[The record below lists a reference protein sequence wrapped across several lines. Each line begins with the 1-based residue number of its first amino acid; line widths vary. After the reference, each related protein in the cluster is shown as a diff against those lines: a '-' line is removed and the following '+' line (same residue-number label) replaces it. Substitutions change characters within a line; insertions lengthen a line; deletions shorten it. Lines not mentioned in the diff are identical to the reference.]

1 MIAAISIKDAARFS
15 TMLGKV
21 MTKPVESATGA
32 AAMVEAA
39 TGAAASTAAG
49 AAVPCRILPQIS
61 EEPNMTTRKRDPGS
75 WRAGERIN
83 GASMTSSADAPL
95 QARQKVEDL
104 IMQTQVAHRDL
115 ANSEDNQVQAHPN
128 INMAEL
134 RNKVTI
140 LEAAL
145 DTALNALEDQARSAS
160 DAATSAACDRE
171 PLLSPCSLPFRI
183 AQQPGKGSCLY
194 ESLADQLVVT
204 HGGPR
209 PSASDVRGELALFLE
224 TNPGLLVAGVPLSQ
238 WVCESEGLSVPAYA
252 AQARRHATW
261 GGALELAAAA
271 CCYRSIVDIYERAGT
286 NGLMR
291 ISCFKPPGAPPKTR
305 LALLYVSRCH
315 YDSIRFDSAPCGAV
329 GAGRTSAATSATSAV
344 ERAVSAAAMAGSSTG
359 ATAAVGTLAGFRL
372 SSSLPQHAPRY
383 ACGHCHAD
391 LRPLSADERR
401 RHERDCL
408 LGCPPCQTPSS
419 ATVAAGGRSRSL
431 SPSQLPPLPAYAPPG
446 SVGLSFE
453 SSPSNYGSALLNASS
468 PLESESVEAAAA
480 HAASLGTGYPESH
493 SSSIIDMDDIYDEV
507 EVSLDLYPEGGEDVA
522 DYSANG
528 EAPAQMASQ
537 QAVVSLQ
544 DLGGF
549 SQPSD
554 LLSASQAELPS
565 SGSSDGSSLLDRW
578 GLGAVYETSTS
589 LDHQEAAE
597 NHDSV
602 AAFDNVCI
610 GEGAGGADVGNC
622 DGSDGGVSSQ
632 SVSRNF
638 SLRLHDITNQ
648 RSALVT
654 VDKEPFTIT
663 IRAAI
668 QAAHFGAHTF
678 HTTHYGRICCL
689 DTHISMDQHGEAWGL
704 PSVQITL
711 DDISDRIIDL
721 DLFESTIVHLHRLPE
736 AATNIPATAPR
747 EDCWKASEDP
757 AEIPIP
763 ELTGAQLQLVAD
775 ALSTEGG
782 VVINEIRNIP
792 ITVHDLKCLQP
803 QQWLN
808 DEVVNAIIELINSAK
823 INYSSECYHVMN
835 SNFFAKLVEGG
846 SPNHLKVARW
856 TKGINVFAL
865 DRLCIPIHL
874 NQNHWALAVIN
885 LAEEC
890 FEYFDSLGG
899 DGHQVMECLAVWLC
913 GESIDKRK
921 VSNRCPRHRQCRPRP
936 RVALASP
943 SCRPCCRPRVALAVA
958 ALDASL
964 CFTVPF
970 PWCVPDILGRSL
982 LACSL
987 LVVTWDSHAMQWE

>member
-1 MIAAISIKDAARFS
+1 MPSGGKRPGTGPKSKAEKAVIAAISIKDAARFS
-15 TMLGKV
+15 TMFGKV
-21 MTKPVESATGA
+21 MTKPVEAAKGA
-32 AAMVEAA
+32 RAMVEAA
-39 TGAAASTAAG
+39 TPTGGAAATAAG
-49 AAVPCRILPQIS
+49 AAVPGRILPQIS
-61 EEPNMTTRKRDPGS
+61 EEPNMTRKRDPGS
-75 WRAGERIN
+75 WRAGERID

-104 IMQTQVAHRDL
+104 IMRAQVAHRDL

-145 DTALNALEDQARSAS
+145 DTALNALEEQARSAS

-171 PLLSPCSLPFRI
+171 PLLSPWSLPFWI

-271 CCYRSIVDIYERAGT
+271 CCYSSSVDVYERAGS
-286 NGLMR
+286 NGLR
-291 ISCFKPPGAPPKTR
+291 HISCFEPPGAPPKAR

-329 GAGRTSAATSATSAV
+329 GAGRTSAASATNAV
-344 ERAVSAAAMAGSSTG
+344 ERAVSAVGGTNGAMAGSSTG
-359 ATAAVGTLAGFRL
+359 ATAAVGTLAGL
-372 SSSLPQHAPRY
+372 SLPSSLPHAPRY

-419 ATVAAGGRSRSL
+419 ATVPPSGRSRSL
-431 SPSQLPPLPAYAPPG
+431 SPCQLPPLPTRAPPG
-446 SVGLSFE
+446 SVGSSFE
-453 SSPSNYGSALLNASS
+453 SSLSNDGSALPNASS
-468 PLESESVEAAAA
+468 PLKQPESVEAAAA
-480 HAASLGTGYPESH
+480 PVASPGFTGYPYSQA
-493 SSSIIDMDDIYDEV
+493 SSSIVDMDEEDFWDHCH
-507 EVSLDLYPEGGEDVA
+507 EGGEDVA
-522 DYSANG
+522 DYSANS
-528 EAPAQMASQ
+528 EAPAHMASQ
-537 QAVVSLQ
+537 PAVVSLQ

-565 SGSSDGSSLLDRW
+565 SSCSTDGSSSQDRW

-589 LDHQEAAE
+589 LDHQEEVE

-602 AAFDNVCI
+602 AAFDDVCI
-610 GEGAGGADVGNC
+610 GEGDGGSDFGNC

-632 SVSRNF
+632 SGSRNF
-638 SLRLHDITNQ
+638 SLRLHDITSQ
-648 RSALVT
+648 RSALVI

-668 QAAHFGAHTF
+668 QAANFGAHAF

-711 DDISDRIIDL
+711 EDVSDRIIDL

-736 AATNIPATAPR
+736 AATNIPATAPK
-747 EDCWKASEDP
+747 EDCWKASEDA

-782 VVINEIRNIP
+782 VVMNEIRNIP

-823 INYSSECYHVMN
+823 TNYSRHCYHVMN

-846 SPNHLKVARW
+846 TPNHLKVARW

-885 LAEEC
+885 MAEEC

-899 DGHQVMECLAVWLC
+899 DGHQVMECLAVWLR

-921 VSNRCPRHRQCRPRP
+921 VSI
-936 RVALASP
+936 
-943 SCRPCCRPRVALAVA
+943 VA
-958 ALDASL
+958 ALPRCRHRLRLSMDARTARAGARVGLVGSVVGTPGD
-964 CFTVPF
+964 FR
-970 PWCVPDILGRSL
+970 GRPGPR
-982 LACSL
+982 LA
-987 LVVTWDSHAMQWE
+987 A